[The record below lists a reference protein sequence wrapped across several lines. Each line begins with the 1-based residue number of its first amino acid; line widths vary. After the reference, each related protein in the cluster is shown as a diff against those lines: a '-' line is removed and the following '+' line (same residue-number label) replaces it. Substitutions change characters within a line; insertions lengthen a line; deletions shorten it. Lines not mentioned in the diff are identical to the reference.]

1 MTFQRSTTVSTSGR
15 ADSEN
20 EYSSETDAYE
30 RDHTR
35 GPKLLT
41 LIQDLMTLEVELLHT
56 DMSPL
61 DRLLSLRKL
70 SETCTYSDPRC
81 YRYVGLLNEYLC
93 SLG

>member
-1 MTFQRSTTVSTSGR
+1 MIFQRTTTVSTSRR
-15 ADSEN
+15 ADFEN
-20 EYSSETDAYE
+20 EYSSETNAYE

-61 DRLLSLRKL
+61 DRLLSLRKQI
-70 SETCTYSDPRC
+70 EI
-81 YRYVGLLNEYLC
+81 
-93 SLG
+93 